1 MGSKSDY
8 LEGKILEH
16 VLRNTAYSSPATV
29 YVGLYTAAPND
40 ASTGSSGGTEL
51 SGNGYSRQSCAFG
64 AASGG
69 SISNSGTVTFGPNT
83 TSGWGTVT
91 HFGIFDASTN
101 GNLLYWGALTASKTV
116 AVGDSVSFGAG
127 ALVVTE
133 D

>member
-8 LEGKILEH
+8 LEGKVLEH

-51 SGNGYSRQSCAFG
+51 SGNGYSRQSCAFS

>member
-8 LEGKILEH
+8 LENKVLDH
-16 VLRNTAYSSPATV
+16 VLRNTAYTSPATV
-29 YVGLYTAAPND
+29 YVGLYTATPSD
-40 ASTGSSGGTEL
+40 AGGGTEL
-51 SGNGYSRQSCAFG
+51 SGNGYARQSCAFS

-83 TSGWGTVT
+83 TSGWGTVAY
-91 HFGIFDASTN
+91 FGIFDASSS
-101 GNLLYWGALTASKTV
+101 GNLLYWGSLTASKTV
-116 AVGDSVSFGAG
+116 AVGDSVSFAAG

>member
-1 MGSKSDY
+1 M
-8 LEGKILEH
+8 
-16 VLRNTAYSSPATV
+16 
-29 YVGLYTAAPND
+29 
-40 ASTGSSGGTEL
+40 
-51 SGNGYSRQSCAFG
+51 
-64 AASGG
+64 
-69 SISNSGTVTFGPNT
+69 TFGPNT